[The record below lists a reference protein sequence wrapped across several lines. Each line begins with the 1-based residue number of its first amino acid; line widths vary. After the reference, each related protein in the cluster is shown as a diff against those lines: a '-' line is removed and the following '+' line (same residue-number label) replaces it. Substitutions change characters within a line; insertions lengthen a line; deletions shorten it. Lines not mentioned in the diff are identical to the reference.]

1 MELYKAYR
9 MRDKKSSKIMAN
21 FSSFILDDATTSDLV
36 AGVDEVGR
44 GALFGPVVAAAV
56 ILPSAA
62 VSELVVAGLRDSK
75 KLTLLGR
82 QRFAQ
87 AIRAVAI
94 DYQIGQAS
102 VEEIEQFNILQAS
115 LLAMKRA
122 VTQLKVEPKLCLV
135 DGKWEIPQLSCQQQT
150 IIKGD
155 ERSPAIA
162 AASIIAKVWRDEL
175 FLELA
180 KKYPQYDLAA
190 NKGYGTAKHL
200 AAIKQYGS
208 SLMHRR
214 SFSPCRL

>member
-1 MELYKAYR
+1 
-9 MRDKKSSKIMAN
+9 MRGKKSSETTAN
-21 FSSFILDDATTSDLV
+21 FSSFILEHATQSDVV

-56 ILPSAA
+56 ILPSDAA
-62 VSELVVAGLRDSK
+62 TQLIAAGLRDSK

-87 AIRAVAI
+87 TIRAVAI

-135 DGKWEIPQLSCQQQT
+135 DGKWEIPQLPMPQQT

-175 FLELA
+175 VLELA
-180 KKYPQYDLAA
+180 KHYPEYDLAG

-200 AAIKQYGS
+200 AAIKQYGPCQ
-208 SLMHRR
+208 MHRR
-214 SFSPCRL
+214 SFSPCSL